1 MIETLWRTVWQYLVD
16 LNVYIPSGIT
26 IELLRIFPRE
36 VLVHVFETCIR
47 LFLVA
52 ALFIIKN
59 WKP

>member
-26 IELLRIFPRE
+26 IELLRIFRRE

-52 ALFIIKN
+52 A
-59 WKP
+59 